1 MADRPHLH
9 LRRGGENDGGACGR
23 VQGRPQGECEGE
35 VGEKGGVGASCENF
49 PVFMESLFICCIQK
63 GTVCDYL
70 HILLKLAG
78 ANETTKFMAYYLSEM
93 VLLHTIFGRWA
104 MIHSTYTY

>member
-1 MADRPHLH
+1 M
-9 LRRGGENDGGACGR
+9 
-23 VQGRPQGECEGE
+23 
-35 VGEKGGVGASCENF
+35 
-49 PVFMESLFICCIQK
+49 
-63 GTVCDYL
+63 CDYL

-104 MIHSTYTY
+104 MIHSTYTYIILLVKHECSLGVQQILGRNDDLHVLPW